1 MLSGFGGHLVSESY
15 LERCIERRA
24 APDVDRR
31 RRELAAWRTRCRA
44 LGPASPLRSML
55 EIGAEPMLAA
65 LGHDRPSDVLA
76 GPEALFLSIP
86 RGPGSGAAPYV
97 LVVAAW
103 GARMDALWRPAV
115 VEARRRGAGWC
126 VVFNGTHVRLIG
138 AGRLYSRRFAEFDLD
153 LAVDDDRACLALH
166 VLFGCHGGS
175 VTTSLDDLI
184 EGSDRHASGVCRSL
198 RDGVL
203 AASSR
208 LLEALLRRSSKTP
221 ADSAFEQALTIVYRI
236 LFLLFAEARHLVPLW
251 HPVYRESYSLDALG
265 AAAFRDPVSAG
276 LWEAIRAA
284 CRLAHDGCE
293 AGDLRVTPFNGRL
306 FAPARAPLA
315 ERRDLEDRAAREA
328 LIALATQ
335 AADDGEA
342 REPISYRDLG
352 VEQLGAVYEA
362 LLDYAP
368 QLEPRTRAVTL
379 ESGTGRRK
387 ATSTFYTPQSITHYL
402 VRQALG
408 PLVRDAP
415 AEGILALRVL
425 DPAMGSG
432 AFLVASCTFLADAY
446 EAALVRDG
454 HCHPQDLGPSERAAI
469 RRSVAERCLFGVD
482 LNPMAVQLARLS
494 LWLATLAADRPLSFL
509 DHHLQTGDSI
519 LGAWVASVG
528 RSPRLGR
535 FRDAEAEGSLFEGGP
550 LRDALRLALPVRFS
564 LAVDPNDTPEQV
576 RRKDRALEAMARP
589 DTLLSKW
596 KRIANLWCSY
606 WFANRRLPRSAF
618 AALSDSILTGRSVL
632 PSGEGYLAEAE
643 AIAHSQ
649 HFFHWELEFPEAFF
663 DRDGARLPNAGFD
676 AVVGN
681 PPWDMIRA
689 DTGDGEARTHAR
701 TDARAVLRFTRD
713 SGTYHAQSDGHANRY
728 QLFVERAVALARSG
742 GRIGLVLP
750 SGFAS
755 DHGSAPL
762 RRWMFDRCAVDTLV
776 GFDNRDGVFPIHRSV
791 RFLLLT
797 ATPGA
802 RTTAIRCRLGERN
815 PSVLDRE
822 GAEPSWFP
830 LRVTPALLSRVSG
843 DALALPEFRS
853 PLDLAIAERVAELFP
868 PLGASPGW
876 NARFSRE
883 LNATDDRQALA
894 SAGNGLPVL
903 EGKHLEPFRATAS
916 KSRWTISPAD
926 AERVLGRRYQR
937 RRLGYRDVASP
948 TNRVTL
954 IAALLPAFTVS
965 THTIFCLRTPLPLAS
980 QHGLC
985 GLFNSFVLNFL
996 VRLRVTT
1003 HVTTAIVERLP
1014 IPPLDQAEPRFR
1026 EICALARLLAKRPSP
1041 RASACLNACVAR
1053 LYGFTAAEYEHV
1065 LGTFPLV
1072 PREER
1077 EQCFQE
1083 FERASPP

>member
-15 LERCIERRA
+15 LERCIEQRA
-24 APDVDRR
+24 PADVDRR
-31 RRELAAWRTRCRA
+31 RRELAAWRARCHT
-44 LGPASPLRSML
+44 LGPASALRSML

-76 GPEALFLSIP
+76 RPDALISSLP
-86 RGPGSGAAPYV
+86 RCPGSGEAPYV

-103 GARMDALWRPAV
+103 GARLDSLWRLAV

-138 AGRLYSRRFAEFDLD
+138 AGRLYSRRFTEFDLD
-153 LAVDDDRACLALH
+153 LAVDDERACLALQM
-166 VLFGCHGGS
+166 LFGCHDRS
-175 VTTSLDDLI
+175 ATSRLDDLI
-184 EGSDRHASGVCRSL
+184 EASERHAAGVCRSL

-221 ADSAFEQALTIVYRI
+221 VDSAFEQSLTIVYRI

-265 AAAFRDPVSAG
+265 AAAFRSPASAG

-315 ERRDLEDRAAREA
+315 ERRDLDDPAAREA

-335 AADDGEA
+335 AAADGES
-342 REPISYRDLG
+342 RERIAYRDLG

-368 QLEPRTRAVTL
+368 RLEPRTRVVTL
-379 ESGTGRRK
+379 KSGTGRRK
-387 ATSTFYTPQSITHYL
+387 ATGTFYTPQSITHYL
-402 VRQALG
+402 VRHALG
-408 PLVRDAP
+408 PLVREASAD
-415 AEGILALRVL
+415 GILALRVL

-454 HCHPQDLGPSERAAI
+454 HCHPGDLGPSERAAI
-469 RRSVAERCLFGVD
+469 RRTVAERCLFGVD

-509 DHHLQTGDSI
+509 DHHLQAGDSI
-519 LGAWVASVG
+519 LGAWVASVA
-528 RSPRLGR
+528 RAPRLGR
-535 FRDAEAEGSLFEGGP
+535 RRDADAEGVLFEGGP

-564 LAVDPNDTPEQV
+564 LALDPNDTPEQV
-576 RRKDRALEAMARP
+576 RRKDRALEAMAQP

-606 WFANRRLPRSAF
+606 WFTDRRLPRSAF
-618 AALSDSILTGRSVL
+618 GALSDSILTGRSVL

-643 AIAHSQ
+643 SIAESQ
-649 HFFHWELEFPEAFF
+649 HFFHWELEYPEAFF
-663 DRDGARLPNAGFD
+663 DREGARLPNPGFD

-689 DTGDGEARTHAR
+689 DAGAAEARSHAR
-701 TDARAVLRFTRD
+701 KGAESILRFTRD

-728 QLFVERAVALARSG
+728 QLFVERAVALARAG
-742 GRIGLVLP
+742 GRLGLVLP
-750 SGFAS
+750 AGFAS

-776 GFDNRDGVFPIHRSV
+776 GFDNQDGVFPIHRSV

-802 RTTAIRCRLGERN
+802 PTTAIQCRLGERN
-815 PSVLDRE
+815 PAVLDRE
-822 GAEPSWFP
+822 GEEPSWFP
-830 LRVTPALLSRVSG
+830 LRVTPALLARVSG
-843 DALALPEFRS
+843 DGLALPEFRS
-853 PLDLAIAERVAELFP
+853 PVDLAIAERVAELFP
-868 PLGASPGW
+868 PLGVSPGW

-883 LNATDDRQALA
+883 LNATDDRQALGA
-894 SAGNGLPVL
+894 AGGGLPVL
-903 EGKHLEPFRATAS
+903 EGKHLEPFRVPAPRT
-916 KSRWTISPAD
+916 RWTISARD
-926 AERVLGRRYQR
+926 AERLLGRRYQR
-937 RRLGYRDVASP
+937 QRLGYRDVASA

-954 IAALLPAFTVS
+954 IAAVLPAFAVS
-965 THTIFCLRTPLPLAS
+965 THTIFCLRTPLPLAN
-980 QHGLC
+980 QHVLC

-1014 IPPLDQAEPRFR
+1014 VPPLDEALPRFR
-1026 EICALARLLAKRPSP
+1026 EIAALARLLAKRPSP
-1041 RASACLNACVAR
+1041 RASACLNASVAH
-1053 LYGFTAAEYEHV
+1053 LYALSASEYEHV
-1065 LGTFPLV
+1065 LGTFPLI

-1083 FERASPP
+1083 FERVR